1 MALLGLKAGKRLNQ
15 LLKDYTFQ
23 GDEKINKHKFSKVK
37 AIRKEKE
44 EISLIL
50 NKENS
55 TYDFQFVFVLTFIKQ
70 MSKYGKVSSKTE
82 SESEIAQSCPIL
94 FNLMHCSLPVS
105 SIHGVFQ
112 AKVLEW
118 VAIY

>member
-23 GDEKINKHKFSKVK
+23 GDGKINKHKFSKVK

-70 MSKYGKVSSKTE
+70 MSKYGKVSSNTE

-105 SIHGVFQ
+105 SIHEVFQ